1 MLTLGFSSWDFDP
14 HRGWQLELVG
24 RPTCWGK
31 GAHWQV
37 ALCFFG
43 AMQVAELSK
52 AMVGASNLEAAMRFL
67 HMDLPR
73 STISLSILQDNL
85 TINLPPGSALDGTVA
100 SVYHTWRKIPNYI
113 YQILPKQLNIKKT
126 ISVGYPSLAIRGR
139 TQKVWGGA
147 TLSNEIFS
155 ISSLFQNEI
164 LASLDWFQ
172 PKKHREPMKSIQISW
187 ETTKKNHGRTRVSED
202 APTCHHDNTHQA
214 GLRRVRRLSRWNPTF
229 SVSTLPSVAPL
240 TGCSGHWHWGS

>member
-24 RPTCWGK
+24 RPTCWGR

-67 HMDLPR
+67 HMDLPW

-85 TINLPPGSALDGTVA
+85 TINLPPGSALDGIVA

-155 ISSLFQNEI
+155 VSSLFQNEI

-172 PKKHREPMKSIQISW
+172 PKKHRKP
-187 ETTKKNHGRTRVSED
+187 
-202 APTCHHDNTHQA
+202 
-214 GLRRVRRLSRWNPTF
+214 
-229 SVSTLPSVAPL
+229 
-240 TGCSGHWHWGS
+240 